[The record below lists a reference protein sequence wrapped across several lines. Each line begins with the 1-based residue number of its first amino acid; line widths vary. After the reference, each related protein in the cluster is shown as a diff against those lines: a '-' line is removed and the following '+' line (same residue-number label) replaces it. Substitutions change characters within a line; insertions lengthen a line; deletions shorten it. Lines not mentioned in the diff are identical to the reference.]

1 MNSGPPP
8 DPNALRRERPQDKAG
23 WEMLPAEGRKGR
35 PPDWPLP
42 PDLMLSTMLEQAGI
56 QAEMLG
62 AQVEAGVAP
71 RGAEARLAKLDQH
84 AALLRA
90 KIDAATAAEVDLW
103 RKLWATPQ
111 AVMWSRMKWTREV
124 ALYVRWQV
132 LAELG
137 DIKASAEARQWSD
150 RLGVNAAA
158 MQRLRWKVAPTA
170 AAKGSA
176 PPTPTGRTSARDRL
190 KRLGGEVVEG
200 GASA

>member
-1 MNSGPPP
+1 
-8 DPNALRRERPQDKAG
+8 
-23 WEMLPAEGRKGR
+23 MLPAEGRKGR

-42 PDLMLSTMLEQAGI
+42 PDLMLTTMLEQVGT

-158 MQRLRWKVAPTA
+158 MQRLRWQVAPVS
-170 AAKGSA
+170 AAKSKA
-176 PPTPTGRTSARDRL
+176 PPVGPVRSSARDRL
-190 KRLGGEVVEG
+190 ERLGGQVVEG
-200 GASA
+200 GASS